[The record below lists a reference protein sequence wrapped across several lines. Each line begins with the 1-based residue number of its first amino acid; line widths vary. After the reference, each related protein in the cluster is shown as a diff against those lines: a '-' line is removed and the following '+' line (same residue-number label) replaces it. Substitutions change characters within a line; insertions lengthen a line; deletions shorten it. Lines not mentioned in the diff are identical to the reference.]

1 MAYYERLGALDA
13 SFLGIED
20 GTCHMHVGGVMIFDA
35 APLRTADGAIDIE
48 RIRKAI
54 HSRLHLV
61 PRFRQR
67 VAYVPYERIP
77 VWVDDDRFRLA
88 YHVRH
93 TALPHPGDERVLKRL
108 VGRIMSQPLDR
119 KRPLWEMWVAEGL
132 DGDRFALISKTHH
145 CMIDGISGADL
156 MSVIM
161 SPYPENDPG
170 EPEPWRPRPQPSGVQ
185 LVLDEFVRRAA
196 QPITAVQA
204 VTEAI
209 RNPEPQV
216 RKLADAVGGI
226 MEAFAPALSPVSQ
239 TPVNVEVGPYRRFDW
254 IEMRVADLKA
264 VKHVL
269 GGTLNDVV
277 LATVSGALRIFFRQR
292 GLNPD
297 ELEIRAMVPVSVRS
311 EDERGHLGNRV
322 TQLTAALPVNLDDAV
337 ERLHAVHETTA
348 GLKESRQA
356 LGGEVLTA
364 ISEWTVPNLLVQAV
378 RLASRARPYN
388 LIVTNV
394 PGPQIPLYLQGAIMR
409 TAYPVV
415 PLFENL
421 ALVVGLFSY
430 NGGLY
435 WGVNGDWEQIP
446 DLHDF
451 IVAIESSFRELQDA
465 AQAHAAKPPAH
476 AGRAPSSR
484 KQRQQKA
491 AS

>member
-1 MAYYERLGALDA
+1 MAYYERLSAMDA

-20 GTCHMHVGGVMIFDA
+20 GNLHMHVGGVMIFDA
-35 APLRTADGAIDIE
+35 APLRRPTGGIDID
-48 RIRKAI
+48 RIRKTI

-67 VAYVPYERIP
+67 VAYVPYENIP
-77 VWVDDDRFRLA
+77 VWVDDQRFRLA

-93 TALPHPGDERVLKRL
+93 TALPQPGDERGLKRL
-108 VGRIMSQPLDR
+108 VGRIMSAPLDR
-119 KRPLWEMWVAEGL
+119 KRPLWEMWVVEGL
-132 DGDRFALISKTHH
+132 DGDRFALVSKTHH

-161 SPYPENDPG
+161 SPFPESEPG
-170 EPEPWRPRPQPSGVQ
+170 EPEPWRARPQPSGAE
-185 LVLDEFVRRAA
+185 LLLDEIVRRLA
-196 QPITAVQA
+196 QPVTAVQA
-204 VTEAI
+204 LADII
-209 RNPEPQV
+209 RNPEPPL
-216 RKLADAVGGI
+216 RAFTDAVAGVL
-226 MEAFAPALSPVSQ
+226 EAAMPALTPGSQ
-239 TPVNVEVGPYRRFDW
+239 TPLNVEVGPHRRFDW
-254 IEMRVADLKA
+254 TEMRVADLKA

-277 LATVSGALRIFFRQR
+277 LATVSGALRALFVQR
-292 GLNPD
+292 GLDPD
-297 ELEIRAMVPVSVRS
+297 DLDIRAMVPVSVRTQ
-311 EDERGHLGNRV
+311 DERGNLGNRV
-322 TQLTAALPVNLDDAV
+322 TQLTAPLPVNLADPVD
-337 ERLHAVHETTA
+337 RLHAVRATTA

-364 ISEWTVPNLLVQAV
+364 ISEWTVPNVLVQAV
-378 RLASRARPYN
+378 RLAGRTRPYN

-394 PGPQIPLYLQGAIMR
+394 PGPQIPLYMQGALMR

-415 PLFENL
+415 PLFANL

-435 WGVNGDWEQIP
+435 WGVNADWEHIP

-451 IVAIESSFRELQDA
+451 ILAIERSFRELQDA
-465 AQAHAAKPPAH
+465 AQAHAATPQAH
-476 AGRAPSSR
+476 RRPQRAKR
-484 KQRQQKA
+484 RRAQQA